1 MPDSKVYLGRV
12 PFDSSYRHTIWF
24 GSREDQTTQM
34 LAHMTSAFSDDDYTF
49 IREGAFIRV
58 PVNADSL
65 NGYNYCMYN
74 NGNKWYYNFI
84 TQIEYL
90 NENTTAIHLERD
102 VFQTWMFDYDKT
114 ACFVEREHVADDSR
128 YAHTVPE
135 PDMPLEYTYN
145 GTTNHNYSP
154 DYVIVETTEYP
165 HYLTATT
172 EAISADAVTGGKYH
186 GIYSAAMFLVFN
198 MVQNADGAMLEQ
210 FMTSMNAAGAAEGIV
225 HIFAVDSSIFSE
237 GDIIPL
243 DYDGIG
249 ATPPSMERMK
259 MMARNTAPNENTIY
273 QAPPTTL
280 DSYKPRNN
288 KLFSYPFTYCEIGD
302 YTGKTVDLMFELSR
316 EDNHAIRLREE
327 VPVSTSLT
335 GVIRPINYDGHV
347 GSPYS
352 DVFTVDL
359 SMTLPWTYDVF
370 ANWSA
375 QNMVSNSLSVL
386 GSIFSL
392 GLTAASPAT
401 GASEAVRALGAGQA
415 ITGAAGSLG
424 GIATM
429 AMQPNKVMGNSD
441 GGVKAATQTW
451 GWFTRVRCPRA
462 EYARIWDDF
471 FDMFGYEV
479 DRIKVP
485 AFASRPSWNYVKT
498 SNCPYNGN
506 VNADDMARI
515 QNIYNSGVTL
525 WHTWDVGNYSLA
537 NGA

>member
-12 PFDSSYRHTIWF
+12 PFDSSYKHTLWF
-24 GSREDQTTQM
+24 ASREDQTTQM

-90 NENTTAIHLERD
+90 NENTTAIHLDRD

-128 YAHTVPE
+128 YAHTIPE
-135 PDMPLEYTYN
+135 PNMPIEYTYQLASA
-145 GTTNHNYSP
+145 HVYSP
-154 DYVIVETTEYP
+154 DSVIVQTTEYP
-165 HYLTATT
+165 HYLTQTV
-172 EAISADAVTGGKYH
+172 EAISSDAVTGGEYH
-186 GIYSAAMFLVFN
+186 GAYSASKFLVFR
-198 MVQNADGAMLEQ
+198 VSQQSGRDALAK
-210 FMTSMNAAGAAEGIV
+210 FMKSINAAGAAEAITN
-225 HIFAVDSSIFSE
+225 IIAVDNDFF
-237 GDIIPL
+237 GDGDVIPL
-243 DYDGIG
+243 KYDGAGYIPPDNYMMKTD
-249 ATPPSMERMK
+249 TP
-259 MMARNTAPNENTIY
+259 APAIEEYI
-273 QAPPTTL
+273 AAPTTL
-280 DSYKPRNN
+280 DGYKPRNN
-288 KLFSYPFTYCEIGD
+288 KLFSYPFTNAEIGD
-302 YTGKTVDLMFELSR
+302 FTGKTMDALFELSR
-316 EDNHAIRLREE
+316 DDDHNINIYMRAPISTNMQGLIRLKDYY
-327 VPVSTSLT
+327 SS
-335 GVIRPINYDGHV
+335 V
-347 GSPYS
+347 GSGFS
-352 DVFTVDL
+352 TDVFTIDL
-359 SMTLPWTYDVF
+359 SVKLPWTYDTF
-370 ANWSA
+370 ANWA
-375 QNMVSNSLSVL
+375 GQNVLANAMNIL
-386 GSIFSL
+386 GSAFALGSSL
-392 GLTAASPAT
+392 ASPGTAA
-401 GASEAVRALGAGQA
+401 ASGAVRALGAGQA
-415 ITGAAGSLG
+415 VTDVAGSLG
-424 GIATM
+424 TMATM
-429 AMQPNKVMGNSD
+429 AQQPNKAMGNINGD
-441 GGVKAATQTW
+441 VRLGTTTW
-451 GWFTRVRCPRA
+451 GWFTRVKVPRN

-485 AFASRPSWNYVKT
+485 EFASRPNWNYVKT

>member
-12 PFDSSYRHTIWF
+12 PFDASYKHTIWF
-24 GSREDQTTQM
+24 ASREDQTTQM

-114 ACFVEREHVADDSR
+114 ACFVEREHVADDTR

-135 PDMPLEYTYN
+135 PDMPIEYTYQN
-145 GTTNHNYSP
+145 IQQNTYSA
-154 DYVIVETTEYP
+154 DSIIVQTTEYP
-165 HYLTATT
+165 HYMTSTV
-172 EAISADAVTGGKYH
+172 EAISSDPVTGGIYH
-186 GIYSAAMFLVFN
+186 GAYSASKFLIFRVS
-198 MVQNADGAMLEQ
+198 QQAGRDALAQ
-210 FMTSMNAAGAAEGIV
+210 FMESMNAAGAAEAITN
-225 HIFAVDSSIFSE
+225 IIAVDNDFFNTN
-237 GDIIPL
+237 DVIPL
-243 DYDGIG
+243 SYDGAGYIPSNNYMMQVN
-249 ATPPSMERMK
+249 TPAPTIEHEV
-259 MMARNTAPNENTIY
+259 AQPTA
-273 QAPPTTL
+273 L
-280 DSYKPRNN
+280 DGYRPRNN
-288 KLFSYPFTYCEIGD
+288 KLYSYPFTHCEVGD
-302 YTGKTVDLMFELSR
+302 YTGKTMDALFELSEQSDHHLEFTMR
-316 EDNHAIRLREE
+316 APISTNMQGLVRLRGYNGNAVLNE
-327 VPVSTSLT
+327 
-335 GVIRPINYDGHV
+335 N
-347 GSPYS
+347 
-352 DVFTVDL
+352 VFTIDL
-359 SMTLPWTYDVF
+359 SVKLPWTYDTF
-370 ANWSA
+370 ANWA
-375 QNMVSNSLSVL
+375 GQNALANTMNIL
-386 GSIFSL
+386 GSAFALGSSL
-392 GLTAASPAT
+392 ASPGTAA
-401 GASEAVRALGAGQA
+401 ASGAVRALGAGQA
-415 ITGAAGSLG
+415 VTDVAGSLG
-424 GIATM
+424 TMATM
-429 AMQPNKVMGNSD
+429 AQQPNKAMGNINGD
-441 GGVKAATQTW
+441 ARLGTTTW
-451 GWFTRVRCPRA
+451 GWFTRIRTPRA

-485 AFASRPSWNYVKT
+485 EFASRPNWNYVKT
-498 SNCPYNGN
+498 SNCPYNGI